1 MYNDKLVY
9 NVYIWVLFGIIFGK
23 EKEALS
29 ILNTYYLWN
38 MIQNRWPFFNFLP
51 NLPHFLEIIYP

>member
-9 NVYIWVLFGIIFGK
+9 NVYIWVFFKIIFGK

-29 ILNTYYLWN
+29 YVENQFIFPGCESVTLA
-38 MIQNRWPFFNFLP
+38 
-51 NLPHFLEIIYP
+51 